1 MGYAYLSRT
10 LFDETRL
17 QGTLLYGPD
26 LSEAQMLTQEQ
37 IDKAH
42 GAKRENSVMAKCA
55 LRHSPGPE
63 GLP

>member
-17 QGTLLYGPD
+17 QGTFLYGPD

-42 GAKRENSVMAKCA
+42 GTKKGEF
-55 LRHSPGPE
+55 RHGEARLAP
-63 GLP
+63 